1 MESPFFLR
9 SPATVSNCLGCR
21 VNADGS
27 IMEFEGSPG
36 FFRPIFYG

>member
-1 MESPFFLR
+1 MGSPFFLR
-9 SPATVSNCLGCR
+9 SPATVSNCRGCR